1 MLNIAICDDDDLIAH
16 QIESVLHNI
25 GDEENVKIDTDVFYS
40 GNDLVREIS
49 SGKKFDLIYMDI
61 QMENGDGITA
71 AKNIR
76 KKDEDAMIIFISSYD
91 RYVMELFRLDVFSFI
106 RKPIDR
112 DSFFSFK
119 YKSQE
124 YKVLS
129 KEILYFESKARQINI
144 HVRDGNK
151 YVFNGKLLE
160 VEKGLSSGK
169 VTFLRIHQSYL
180 VNYLL
185 IKSRS
190 KSNVTLINGEVLP
203 ISEDRQ
209 KEFSKE
215 YGRLLRGEIY
225 V

>member
-1 MLNIAICDDDDLIAH
+1 MNRINNQALTGERALFK
-16 QIESVLHNI
+16 S
-25 GDEENVKIDTDVFYS
+25 
-40 GNDLVREIS
+40 
-49 SGKKFDLIYMDI
+49 
-61 QMENGDGITA
+61 
-71 AKNIR
+71 
-76 KKDEDAMIIFISSYD
+76 ED
-91 RYVMELFRLDVFSFI
+91 
-106 RKPIDR
+106 
-112 DSFFSFK
+112 
-119 YKSQE
+119 
-124 YKVLS
+124 
-129 KEILYFESKARQINI
+129 
-144 HVRDGNK
+144 
-151 YVFNGKLLE
+151 LE

>member
-112 DSFFSFK
+112 DLFAQIFLEANQRICSRNHFFSFK

-129 KEILYFESKARQINI
+129 LYRKFLKSSEIVYNRLEIKNDITKERRGLRHDVVYE
-144 HVRDGNK
+144 
-151 YVFNGKLLE
+151 VFCF
-160 VEKGLSSGK
+160 GLG
-169 VTFLRIHQSYL
+169 
-180 VNYLL
+180 
-185 IKSRS
+185 
-190 KSNVTLINGEVLP
+190 
-203 ISEDRQ
+203 
-209 KEFSKE
+209 
-215 YGRLLRGEIY
+215 
-225 V
+225 

>member
-76 KKDEDAMIIFISSYD
+76 KKDEDVMIIFISSYD

-112 DSFFSFK
+112 DSF
-119 YKSQE
+119 
-124 YKVLS
+124 
-129 KEILYFESKARQINI
+129 AQIFLEAN
-144 HVRDGNK
+144 H
-151 YVFNGKLLE
+151 GKLLE

>member
-1 MLNIAICDDDDLIAH
+1 
-16 QIESVLHNI
+16 
-25 GDEENVKIDTDVFYS
+25 
-40 GNDLVREIS
+40 
-49 SGKKFDLIYMDI
+49 MDI

-91 RYVMELFRLDVFSFI
+91 RYVMELFHLDVFSFI

-112 DSFFSFK
+112 DSFVQIFLEANQRICSRNHFFSFK

-151 YVFNGKLLE
+151 YVFNGKLSE

-215 YGRLLRGEIY
+215 YSRLLRGDIY

>member
-16 QIESVLHNI
+16 QMESVLHNI
-25 GDEENVKIDTDVFYS
+25 GNEENVKIDTDVFYS

-112 DSFFSFK
+112 DSFAQIFLEATREFAVEIISFRLNI
-119 YKSQE
+119 
-124 YKVLS
+124 KVRNTKFCPKRS
-129 KEILYFESKARQINI
+129 YILKAKQ
-144 HVRDGNK
+144 DK
-151 YVFNGKLLE
+151 
-160 VEKGLSSGK
+160 
-169 VTFLRIHQSYL
+169 
-180 VNYLL
+180 
-185 IKSRS
+185 
-190 KSNVTLINGEVLP
+190 
-203 ISEDRQ
+203 
-209 KEFSKE
+209 
-215 YGRLLRGEIY
+215 
-225 V
+225 

>member
-1 MLNIAICDDDDLIAH
+1 MLNIAICDDDLIAH

-61 QMENGDGITA
+61 QME
-71 AKNIR
+71 
-76 KKDEDAMIIFISSYD
+76 ISSYD

-112 DSFFSFK
+112 DSFAQIFLEANQRICSRNHFFSFK

-151 YVFNGKLLE
+151 YVFNGKLSE

>member
-91 RYVMELFRLDVFSFI
+91 TDTSWNYFAWMCF
-106 RKPIDR
+106 P
-112 DSFFSFK
+112 
-119 YKSQE
+119 
-124 YKVLS
+124 LS
-129 KEILYFESKARQINI
+129 ENR
-144 HVRDGNK
+144 
-151 YVFNGKLLE
+151 
-160 VEKGLSSGK
+160 
-169 VTFLRIHQSYL
+169 
-180 VNYLL
+180 
-185 IKSRS
+185 
-190 KSNVTLINGEVLP
+190 
-203 ISEDRQ
+203 
-209 KEFSKE
+209 
-215 YGRLLRGEIY
+215 
-225 V
+225 

>member
-49 SGKKFDLIYMDI
+49 SGK
-61 QMENGDGITA
+61 
-71 AKNIR
+71 NIR

-112 DSFFSFK
+112 DSFVQIFLEANQRICSRNHFFSFK

-124 YKVLS
+124 YKVLC
-129 KEILYFESKARQINI
+129 KGILYFESKARQINI

-151 YVFNGKLLE
+151 YVFNGKLSE

>member
-1 MLNIAICDDDDLIAH
+1 M
-16 QIESVLHNI
+16 
-25 GDEENVKIDTDVFYS
+25 KIDTDVFYS

-76 KKDEDAMIIFISSYD
+76 KKDEDVMIIFISSYD

-112 DSFFSFK
+112 DSFVQIFLEANQRIC
-119 YKSQE
+119 KSQE
-124 YKVLS
+124 YKVLC

-151 YVFNGKLLE
+151 YVFNGKLSE

>member
-1 MLNIAICDDDDLIAH
+1 M
-16 QIESVLHNI
+16 
-25 GDEENVKIDTDVFYS
+25 
-40 GNDLVREIS
+40 
-49 SGKKFDLIYMDI
+49 
-61 QMENGDGITA
+61 
-71 AKNIR
+71 
-76 KKDEDAMIIFISSYD
+76 
-91 RYVMELFRLDVFSFI
+91 
-106 RKPIDR
+106 
-112 DSFFSFK
+112 
-119 YKSQE
+119 
-124 YKVLS
+124 
-129 KEILYFESKARQINI
+129 
-144 HVRDGNK
+144 VRDGNK
-151 YVFNGKLLE
+151 YVFNGKLSE

-215 YGRLLRGEIY
+215 YGRLLRGDIY

>member
-106 RKPIDR
+106 RNH
-112 DSFFSFK
+112 FFSFK

-151 YVFNGKLLE
+151 YVFNGKLSE

-215 YGRLLRGEIY
+215 YGRLLRGDIY

>member
-91 RYVMELFRLDVFSFI
+91 RYDMELFRLYVFSFI
-106 RKPIDR
+106 RKHFPDLPIHA
-112 DSFFSFK
+112 STGF
-119 YKSQE
+119 
-124 YKVLS
+124 
-129 KEILYFESKARQINI
+129 
-144 HVRDGNK
+144 VRTDI
-151 YVFNGKLLE
+151 F
-160 VEKGLSSGK
+160 
-169 VTFLRIHQSYL
+169 
-180 VNYLL
+180 
-185 IKSRS
+185 RS
-190 KSNVTLINGEVLP
+190 KPENL
-203 ISEDRQ
+203 Q
-209 KEFSKE
+209 
-215 YGRLLRGEIY
+215 
-225 V
+225 

>member
-76 KKDEDAMIIFISSYD
+76 KKDEDVMIIFISGYD
-91 RYVMELFRLDVFSFI
+91 RYVMELFHLDVFSFI

-112 DSFFSFK
+112 DSFVQIFLEANQRICSRNHFFSFK

-124 YKVLS
+124 YKVLC
-129 KEILYFESKARQINI
+129 KEILYFESKARQIYMSEMEINMC
-144 HVRDGNK
+144 
-151 YVFNGKLLE
+151 LME
-160 VEKGLSSGK
+160 
-169 VTFLRIHQSYL
+169 
-180 VNYLL
+180 NYQ
-185 IKSRS
+185 R
-190 KSNVTLINGEVLP
+190 
-203 ISEDRQ
+203 
-209 KEFSKE
+209 
-215 YGRLLRGEIY
+215 
-225 V
+225 

>member
-40 GNDLVREIS
+40 GNDLV
-49 SGKKFDLIYMDI
+49 
-61 QMENGDGITA
+61 
-71 AKNIR
+71 
-76 KKDEDAMIIFISSYD
+76 
-91 RYVMELFRLDVFSFI
+91 
-106 RKPIDR
+106 KPIDR
-112 DSFFSFK
+112 DSFAQIFLEANQRICSRNHFFSFK

-124 YKVLS
+124 YKVLC

>member
-1 MLNIAICDDDDLIAH
+1 MSEYDTSMMLDVRSCTSIDAQISKDRKKWQCSWRKKNNVKYRNLHDDDLIAH

-106 RKPIDR
+106 SKTDR
-112 DSFFSFK
+112 PGF
-119 YKSQE
+119 
-124 YKVLS
+124 VTHR
-129 KEILYFESKARQINI
+129 YF
-144 HVRDGNK
+144 
-151 YVFNGKLLE
+151 
-160 VEKGLSSGK
+160 
-169 VTFLRIHQSYL
+169 
-180 VNYLL
+180 
-185 IKSRS
+185 
-190 KSNVTLINGEVLP
+190 
-203 ISEDRQ
+203 
-209 KEFSKE
+209 
-215 YGRLLRGEIY
+215 
-225 V
+225 

>member
-1 MLNIAICDDDDLIAH
+1 MCK
-16 QIESVLHNI
+16 I
-25 GDEENVKIDTDVFYS
+25 GS
-40 GNDLVREIS
+40 PL
-49 SGKKFDLIYMDI
+49 L
-61 QMENGDGITA
+61 
-71 AKNIR
+71 
-76 KKDEDAMIIFISSYD
+76 
-91 RYVMELFRLDVFSFI
+91 SFLLCSLCT
-106 RKPIDR
+106 PL
-112 DSFFSFK
+112 
-119 YKSQE
+119 Q
-124 YKVLS
+124 YKVLC

-151 YVFNGKLLE
+151 YVFNGKLSE

-203 ISEDRQ
+203 VSEDRQ

>member
-49 SGKKFDLIYMDI
+49 SGKKFDLIYLDI

-106 RKPIDR
+106 REPIDR
-112 DSFFSFK
+112 DSFAQILLEANQRICSRNHFFSFK

-124 YKVLS
+124 YKVLC

-151 YVFNGKLLE
+151 YVINGK
-160 VEKGLSSGK
+160 
-169 VTFLRIHQSYL
+169 
-180 VNYLL
+180 
-185 IKSRS
+185 
-190 KSNVTLINGEVLP
+190 
-203 ISEDRQ
+203 
-209 KEFSKE
+209 
-215 YGRLLRGEIY
+215 
-225 V
+225 